1 MMTSQYF
8 TTFFSKMDFKTK
20 LKITTKIS
28 KLDKKKQ
35 FLNKNCYINDTVK
48 KAINKE
54 LKKKKKV
61 LTQKINKGQQRGFVK
76 RLVKVMCIFSNF
88 AYLM

>member
-1 MMTSQYF
+1 M
-8 TTFFSKMDFKTK
+8 
-20 LKITTKIS
+20 IS
-28 KLDKKKQ
+28 
-35 FLNKNCYINDTVK
+35 VK

-76 RLVKVMCIFSNF
+76 RIVNVMCIFSNCT
-88 AYLM
+88 YLI

>member
-1 MMTSQYF
+1 
-8 TTFFSKMDFKTK
+8 MDFKTK

-76 RLVKVMCIFSNF
+76 RLVKVMCIFSKLCLSHINNIIRN
-88 AYLM
+88 ALGMYL